1 MSILYVDCIKFPI
14 NQFVGNLCPIKYT
27 REPLI
32 QIQIQIQK
40 KKKKKK
46 KKKKVKFKNFREI
59 RNGQA
64 IKPYYP

>member
-32 QIQIQIQK
+32 QIQIQK

-46 KKKKVKFKNFREI
+46 KKKTEL
-59 RNGQA
+59 
-64 IKPYYP
+64 